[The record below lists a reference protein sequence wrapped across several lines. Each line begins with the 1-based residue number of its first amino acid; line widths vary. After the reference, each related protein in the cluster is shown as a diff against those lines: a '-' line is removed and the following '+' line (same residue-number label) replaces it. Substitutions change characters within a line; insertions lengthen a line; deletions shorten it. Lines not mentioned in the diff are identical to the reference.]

1 VVDREARN
9 KLAEAIRALASGLIT
24 NDEFE
29 DKRLPCSNEDPA
41 ISAVFSKGAWFLYS
55 DLEEYRLSGIHRLD
69 ENTKSVVARWV
80 LFLKTDLP
88 YQWPVSSLKQGL
100 FRFIA
105 NFFTLGAANKSYA
118 SKYRACGDIEVWPFL
133 RRADY
138 ELALQNPV
146 YLNKKESRGQKRI
159 KGSDSIDY

>member
-1 VVDREARN
+1 MVDREARN
-9 KLAEAIRALASGLIT
+9 KLAEAMRALASGLIT

-29 DKRLPCSNEDPA
+29 DKRLPHSIEDPA
-41 ISAVFSKGAWFLYS
+41 ISEVFSKGAWLLYS

-88 YQWPVSSLKQGL
+88 YEWPVSSTKQGL
-100 FRFIA
+100 LRFIIA
-105 NFFTLGAANKSYA
+105 NILTLGAANKSYA
-118 SKYRACGDIEVWPFL
+118 SKYQACGDIEVWPFL

-146 YLNKKESRGQKRI
+146 YLNNAL
-159 KGSDSIDY
+159 